1 MIGGFSFGGKA
12 LPEIKTRE
20 KIRHVGHSFAQA

>member
-20 KIRHVGHSFAQA
+20 KTRYVGHSFARA